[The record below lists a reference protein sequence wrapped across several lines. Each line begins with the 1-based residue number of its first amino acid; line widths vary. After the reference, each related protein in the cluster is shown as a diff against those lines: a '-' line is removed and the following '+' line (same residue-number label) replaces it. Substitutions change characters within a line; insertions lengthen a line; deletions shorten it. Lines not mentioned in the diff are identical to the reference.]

1 MFNKCNCQSWC
12 ANSSC
17 QIFIW
22 NIWLRHG
29 FQLSIKSDSLVSPR
43 SLAPVPC
50 NSCSCRRKSSSSC
63 HSERSSSQRASRP
76 TQRDTRKHFKILKN
90 MSGARLYMC
99 HVSSFQSRSSWI
111 SSSVISFASSENSM
125 NASRNSAI
133 CSSVLG
139 QANISKSHQAL
150 NPFAT
155 LLWSM
160 SRPQTLLN
168 TLSPVQLIR
177 HAPITKASSNYTGMS
192 MWMPFLWHLSHQWV
206 CSKSGGTC
214 ATLQVMLSTGNPC
227 LCFRCRPAPPPPK
240 FLFTSAFY
248 QQIHSKSLLPFSTS
262 WTWANR
268 SIWIQ
273 TEKSFQQ
280 QTINT
285 YYPLIWTQK

>member
-1 MFNKCNCQSWC
+1 
-12 ANSSC
+12 
-17 QIFIW
+17 
-22 NIWLRHG
+22 
-29 FQLSIKSDSLVSPR
+29 
-43 SLAPVPC
+43 
-50 NSCSCRRKSSSSC
+50 
-63 HSERSSSQRASRP
+63 
-76 TQRDTRKHFKILKN
+76 
-90 MSGARLYMC
+90 MC

-168 TLSPVQLIR
+168 TLSLVQLIC

-192 MWMPFLWHLSHQWV
+192 MWMPFLWHLSHKWV

-214 ATLQVMLSTGNPC
+214 ATLQVMLPAGNPC
-227 LCFRCRPAPPPPK
+227 LCFLLPPCPPPPNTVQH
-240 FLFTSAFY
+240 FFSP
-248 QQIHSKSLLPFSTS
+248 LPFI
-262 WTWANR
+262 NK
-268 SIWIQ
+268 SIP
-273 TEKSFQQ
+273 
-280 QTINT
+280 NHC
-285 YYPLIWTQK
+285 YPIRNKVNLG